1 MSDTAPS
8 PPAKKPN
15 AIQAAWRRFKD
26 RLKLTWI
33 GWLYICAR
41 RTLGGSVLLVLLPIT
56 LIVVLIALFAY
67 LSFRPYAS
75 WDELPC
81 QTGTLVKVHS
91 VTKGESIGR
100 LVDEAGVEH
109 KFYGRGLFGH
119 VNNARIT
126 SYLGQEL
133 KLCYLYTLHVLPPFY
148 MREARFAHYPDGTS
162 SSNTKTIDE
171 ARAEAIRGIEI
182 TLLWFTLPLLL
193 WLLKRHG
200 REAWRERQA
209 HLLALSK
216 PTADA
221 NSHASPPSK
230 P

>member
-1 MSDTAPS
+1 MSDTAPN

-41 RTLGGSVLLVLLPIT
+41 RTLGGSVLLLLLVIA
-56 LIVVLIALFAY
+56 VVSVHIGLFAY
-67 LSFRPYAS
+67 LALRPYAS
-75 WDELPC
+75 WDDLPC

-100 LVDEAGVEH
+100 LVDEAGVEY
-109 KFYGRGLFGH
+109 KFYGRNLFGH
-119 VNNARIT
+119 VNNARMT

-148 MREARFAHYPDGTS
+148 MREAQLAYYPDGTS
-162 SSNTKTIDE
+162 TRRDKTIDE
-171 ARAEAIRGIEI
+171 ARAGAIRWIDFF
-182 TLLWFTLPLLL
+182 LLWFTLPLLL

>member
-1 MSDTAPS
+1 MATSRTVGFDML
-8 PPAKKPN
+8 
-15 AIQAAWRRFKD
+15 
-26 RLKLTWI
+26 LKLHR
-33 GWLYICAR
+33 A
-41 RTLGGSVLLVLLPIT
+41 GSIIT
-56 LIVVLIALFAY
+56 VLIGLFTY
-67 LSFRPYAS
+67 LAFRPYAS
-75 WDELPC
+75 WDDLPC

-148 MREARFAHYPDGTS
+148 MREAYLAFYPDGTT
-162 SSNTKTIDE
+162 NRLDKTMDE
-171 ARAEAIRGIEI
+171 ARAEAISGIEI
-182 TLLWFTLPLLL
+182 LLLWFTLPLIL

-200 REAWRERQA
+200 REAWRERRA